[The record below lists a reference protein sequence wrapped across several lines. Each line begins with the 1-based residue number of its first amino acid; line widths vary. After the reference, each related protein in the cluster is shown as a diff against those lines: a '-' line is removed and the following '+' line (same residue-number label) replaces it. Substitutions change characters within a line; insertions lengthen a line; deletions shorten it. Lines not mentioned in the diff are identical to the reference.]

1 MIIFEFHL
9 MIHIIFGQPS
19 NVFVAVKVFELFF
32 LYVVQCKHVTR
43 PFPPCFI
50 HQTRRLHNMQLS
62 GLLVKMTA

>member
-1 MIIFEFHL
+1 MIN
-9 MIHIIFGQPS
+9 IIIGQPS
-19 NVFVAVKVFELFF
+19 AVSVVIKVFFQLF
-32 LYVVQCKHVTR
+32 LYAVQCKHVTR